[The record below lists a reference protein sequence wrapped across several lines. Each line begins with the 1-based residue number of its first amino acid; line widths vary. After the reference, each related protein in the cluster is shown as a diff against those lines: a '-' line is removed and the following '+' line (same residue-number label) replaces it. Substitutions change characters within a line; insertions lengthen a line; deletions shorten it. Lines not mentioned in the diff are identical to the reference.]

1 MILDQQRICQPMV
14 GNGCGLFGE
23 NMEVFFL
30 DVGQGTS
37 QVILLGGKQAIVLDC
52 GLPNDRFVLQF
63 LLKMGVECIPRLIVS
78 HSHKDHIGGAVSILG
93 EYQDRIEKICF
104 VQDDLFLAS
113 AFWLRISEFLKSGI
127 LTKDQL
133 CRLESTDQPQLVWSE
148 SSTSAKLRTF
158 SPSAAENLDAQGSGK
173 QNPTSAV
180 LFLDVK
186 KHRIIFSADSEVTQ
200 WQEIRR
206 KYGQRYPCNI
216 LAMPH
221 HAGEINGTKEQIQW
235 LFNEAINP
243 RVVIVSVGTNNTHGH
258 PRANV
263 IQTISALGIKVI
275 CTQITKQCCDNLES
289 LRPGV
294 LQPLTHFSRSSP
306 TQDVN
311 SRGNS
316 RNVACAGSVRAIVSD
331 EEIVVDRL
339 DEHQRAVDTLANL
352 KQGHP
357 LCRNSV

>member
-1 MILDQQRICQPMV
+1 
-14 GNGCGLFGE
+14 
-23 NMEVFFL
+23 MEVFFL

-63 LLKMGVECIPRLIVS
+63 LLKMGVEYIPRLIIS
-78 HSHKDHIGGAVSILG
+78 HSHNDHIGGAVSILG

-104 VQDDLFLAS
+104 VQDDLFLES
-113 AFWLRISEFLKSGI
+113 SFWYRISDLLKSKQ

-133 CRLESTDQPQLVWSE
+133 IRLEMTEAPQEVWSAP
-148 SSTSAKLRTF
+148 SSFIMLRTY
-158 SPSAAENLDAQGSGK
+158 SPTAAENLLAQEAGR

-180 LFLDVK
+180 LFLDIK
-186 KHRIIFSADSEVTQ
+186 NQRIIFAADSDISQ

-206 KYGQRYPCNI
+206 KSDQIYRCNI

-221 HAGEINGTKEQIQW
+221 HAGATNSTKEQLKW
-235 LFNEAINP
+235 LFTEALDP
-243 RVVIVSVGTNNTHGH
+243 QVVIVSVGTNNTNGH
-258 PRANV
+258 PRADV
-263 IQTISALGIKVI
+263 IQTISSLGIKVI

-289 LRPGV
+289 LHPGV
-294 LQPLTHFSRSSP
+294 LQPLIHFSRSSP
-306 TQDVN
+306 TRDVS
-311 SRGNS
+311 SRENS

-331 EEIVVDRL
+331 EEIVVDFL
-339 DEHQRAVDTLANL
+339 DEHQIAVDRLAKS

-357 LCRNSV
+357 LCRNSMLSSQK